1 MTQQNFP
8 YAFFQGKIIPVKQAK
23 VSIMTNALQYGT
35 GLFGGIRGYLAEDGK
50 GVNIFRLSD
59 HYTRFLQS
67 MRIINKTIKY
77 SHQELV
83 SITMELVKKNQP
95 KTDCYLRPIAYAA
108 NLGISPDLSVADFDF
123 AVYMIPLGEYLSLD
137 KGLKLMVSSWVR
149 TSDSMIPARAKITGG
164 YINSALAK
172 AEAARH
178 GCDDALMLTASG
190 HVAEGSAANL
200 FIVRNGALITSE
212 KTADVLEGITRKSML
227 ELTGDLGIPVE
238 EREIDRTEIYVA
250 DEAFLSGTGVQVAW
264 IKEVDGRVIGDGRLG
279 RLSGRLKQKFFDI
292 VRGRENKYKDWLT
305 KIY

>member
-1 MTQQNFP
+1 MEQKYFP
-8 YAFFQGKIIPVKQAK
+8 YAFFQGKIIPVEEAK
-23 VSIMTNALQYGT
+23 ISIMTNALQYGT
-35 GLFGGIRGYLAEDGK
+35 GLFGGIRGYLDEDGK

-67 MRIINKTIKY
+67 LRIINKTIKY

-83 SITMELVKKNQP
+83 SITLELIRKNQP

-108 NLGISPDLSVADFDF
+108 NLGISPDLSTADFDF
-123 AVYMIPLGEYLSLD
+123 AIYTIPLGEYLSLD

-149 TSDSMIPARAKITGG
+149 ISDNMIPARAKITGS
-164 YINSALAK
+164 YVNSSLAK
-172 AEAARH
+172 AEAARN
-178 GCDDALMLTASG
+178 GYDDALMLTASG

-200 FIVRNGALITSE
+200 FIVRNGILITSE
-212 KTADVLEGITRKSML
+212 QTADVLEGITRRSIIKL
-227 ELTGDLGIPVE
+227 AGDLRIPVE
-238 EREIDRTEIYVA
+238 ERAIDRTEIYVA

-292 VRGRENKYKDWLT
+292 VRGREKKYKSWLT
-305 KIY
+305 MI

>member
-1 MTQQNFP
+1 MKQQYFP
-8 YAFFQGKIIPVKQAK
+8 YAFFQGKLIPVKEAK

-50 GVNIFRLSD
+50 GINIFRLSD
-59 HYTRFLQS
+59 HYQRFLQS
-67 MRIINKTIKY
+67 MLIIDRKLKY

-83 SITMELVKKNQP
+83 SITLALVKKNQP

-123 AVYMIPLGEYLSLD
+123 AIYMIPLGEYLSLD

-149 TSDSMIPARAKITGG
+149 ISDNMIPARAKITGG

-172 AEAARH
+172 AEAAR
-178 GCDDALMLTASG
+178 GGYDDALMLTSSG

-212 KTADVLEGITRKSML
+212 KTADVLEGITRRSIIKL
-227 ELTGDLGIPVE
+227 AEDLGIPVE
-238 EREIDRTEIYVA
+238 ERAIDRTEIYVA

-264 IKEVDGRVIGDGRLG
+264 IREVDGRVIGDGKLG
-279 RLSGRLKQKFFDI
+279 PISEKIKQKFFDI
-292 VRGRENKYKDWLT
+292 VRGREKKYSGWLT